1 MEEDPRCFACR
12 QGYAAMLLRNA
23 SAAGWIGLAVNAAVV
38 PLAVLLPRDLLRAVG
53 PTIAAPG
60 VVAGVAMILVLR
72 RLTRRDPTRARSP
85 VPLDA
90 YICEVH
96 RSAD

>member
-1 MEEDPRCFACR
+1 
-12 QGYAAMLLRNA
+12 
-23 SAAGWIGLAVNAAVV
+23 
-38 PLAVLLPRDLLRAVG
+38 
-53 PTIAAPG
+53 
-60 VVAGVAMILVLR
+60 MILVLR

-96 RSAD
+96 RSVD